1 MRISLEGSALDAVPV
16 SDVVQPTADCHG
28 RAEETD
34 IGALDIEVMFLPVQ

>member
-16 SDVVQPTADCHG
+16 IDVVQPTSDCRG

-34 IGALDIEVMFLPVQ
+34 IGALDSEVTCLPVQ